1 MILQHLV
8 CQHGPAVKPLPVV
21 PARKLRRQV
30 LQQLIK
36 LLRADG
42 LEQIIVDMVPDGLL
56 RIGKLAE
63 AGQHD
68 DDRVRKFLID
78 VPRQLQPVDKGHTDI
93 RDDHIRQHGFELFK
107 RLTAIFKDMG
117 RRKAEFVPIGVLCH
131 GLPDKH
137 FILYKHDLVHTAR
150 PPLHLLLVY
159 NKTVKI
165 AIKFSNSPICPC
177 GMTRKNSPIS
187 NVSGC

>member
-137 FILYKHDLVHTAR
+137 FVLYKHDLVHTAR
-150 PPLHLLLVY
+150 PPLYLLLVY